1 MNILI
6 TGINSYIGN
15 AFFEYACKKETDWKI
30 AKISLRG
37 ALWKKENFSCYDVIL
52 HVAGKAHADV
62 GNVSQEVKEEYY
74 RVNRDLTL
82 EIAQKAKREGVKQ
95 FIYLSS
101 MIIYGDSAPV
111 GKTKMIHADTVPSPD
126 NFYGDSKWQ
135 ADQGIAAMNSEM
147 FKTAV
152 VRIPMVYGKGSKGNY
167 PMLSKIAG
175 KLNIFPD
182 IVNQRSMIYIENL
195 CEFFR
200 EIIVYQD
207 SGIFHPQ
214 NPEYTKTSKMVATIA
229 KVHGKKMHLT
239 KCLNPLVQIAAR
251 IPGKIGKLCNKAFG
265 NSCYDREISTYRN
278 NEYQIFS
285 LKESIKKT
293 EEIVR
298 PKALMTASVASMIDL
313 FSMDNIRIL
322 QQQGYE
328 VEVAANF
335 EFGSITSEKRVK
347 AFQEKLGKEGIKVY
361 HVPIPRSI
369 GDIKNIITSYNELK
383 KICRRERYAIVHTQS
398 PIGGVV
404 ARLAVKG
411 LRKKGTRVVY
421 TAHGFHFY
429 HGAPKKNWMLFYT
442 IEKFLARYTD
452 VLITINQ
459 EDYQTAQKFHA
470 QKVCYVPGI
479 GIEVEKYKTNPD
491 NRLELRKELGLL
503 EKDFVVLS
511 VGQLS
516 RRKNQQTVIR
526 AMAELK
532 ENTDIRYVI
541 VGLGECQERYEALI
555 QELQLENKVIL
566 AGYRGDVNN
575 LLHMADCFAFPSLQ
589 EGLPV
594 ALMEAMA
601 AGLPVVCSNIRGN
614 KDLVTDRLHGR
625 VIESG
630 DVKGYADAIL
640 EMKENPSQAALYCRN
655 AGEKIKEFG
664 NKKVRSIME
673 EIYKELGRT

>member
-1 MNILI
+1 MNLLI

-15 AFFEYACKKETDWKI
+15 AFFEYACKKETEWKI

-167 PMLSKIAG
+167 PMLSKIAD

-182 IVNQRSMIYIENL
+182 IDNQRSMIYIENL

-200 EIIVYQD
+200 EIIAYQD

-265 NSCYDREISTYRN
+265 NSCYDKDISRYRN
-278 NEYQIFS
+278 NEYQKFS
-285 LKESIKKT
+285 FEDSIKRT
-293 EEIVR
+293 EA
-298 PKALMTASVASMIDL
+298 PSKLKALMTASVASMIDL

-335 EFGSITSEKRVK
+335 EFGSITSQKRVK
-347 AFQEKLGKEGIKVY
+347 SFQEKLVKEGIKVY

-369 GDIKNIITSYNELK
+369 GDIKNIITSYKQLK
-383 KICRRERYAIVHTQS
+383 KICRRERYAVVHTQS

-404 ARLAVKG
+404 ARLAAKG
-411 LRKKGTRVVY
+411 LRKTGTKVVY

-429 HGAPKKNWMLFYT
+429 QGAPKKNRMIFYT
-442 IEKFLARYTD
+442 IEKFFAKYTD

-459 EDYQTAQKFHA
+459 EDYNVAQKFA
-470 QKVCYVPGI
+470 TKRVCYVPGI
-479 GIEVEKYKTNPD
+479 GIEIEKFQKNSN
-491 NRLELRKELGLL
+491 NRSELRKKLGIK
-503 EKDFVVLS
+503 ETDFVVLS

-516 RRKNQQTVIR
+516 KRKNQQIIIR
-526 AMAELK
+526 AMEELK
-532 ENTDIRYVI
+532 EHEEIRYVI
-541 VGLGECQERYEALI
+541 VGLGECEESDKELI
-555 QELQLENKVIL
+555 QQLKLDKKVIL
-566 AGYRGDVNN
+566 AGYRSDINE

-673 EIYKELGRT
+673 EIYRELGRT

>member
-6 TGINSYIGN
+6 TGVNSYIGN
-15 AFFEYACKKETDWKI
+15 SFGDYVDRTQKDWNVT
-30 AKISLRG
+30 KISLRG
-37 ALWKKENFSCYDVIL
+37 EEWKNEDFSHYDVVL

-62 GNVSQEVKEEYY
+62 GKVSQKVKEEYY

-82 EIAQKAKREGVKQ
+82 EIAQKAKKEGVKQ

-111 GKTKMIHADTVPSPD
+111 GKIKMIDANTAPAPA

-135 ADQGIAAMNSEM
+135 ADQAIAGMNSES
-147 FKTAV
+147 FKTGV

-175 KLNIFPD
+175 KIPVFPD
-182 IVNQRSMIYIENL
+182 IANQRSMIYIENL

-200 EIIVYQD
+200 EIIAYQD
-207 SGIFHPQ
+207 SGIFYPQ
-214 NPEYTKTSKMVATIA
+214 NGEYTKTSEMVAMIG
-229 KVHGKKMHLT
+229 KVHGKKMCIT
-239 KCLNPLVQIAAR
+239 KLLNPFVKITSKC
-251 IPGKIGKLCNKAFG
+251 PGKIGKLANKAFG
-265 NSCYDREISTYRN
+265 NACYDKDLSRYRN
-278 NEYQIFS
+278 NEYQRFS
-285 LKESIKKT
+285 LEDSIKRT
-293 EEIVR
+293 ETPSK

-322 QQQGYE
+322 QQLGYQ

-335 EFGSITSEKRVK
+335 EFGSITSQKRVET
-347 AFQEKLGKEGIKVY
+347 FREKLLQEGIKVY

-369 GDIKNIITSYNELK
+369 ADVKNIVLSYKMLK
-383 KICRRERYAIVHTQS
+383 KICEKEQYDIIHTQS

-404 ARLAVKG
+404 ARLAAKG
-411 LRKKGTRVVY
+411 IRKKGTKVVY

-429 HGAPKKNWMLFYT
+429 QGAPKKNWILFYT
-442 IEKFLARYTD
+442 IEKFLAKYTD
-452 VLITINQ
+452 VLITINK
-459 EDYQTAQKFHA
+459 EDYEVAKKFSA

-479 GIEVEKYKTNPD
+479 GIEIEKFQKSPD
-491 NRLELRKELGLL
+491 NRLELRKALGL
-503 EKDFVVLS
+503 KADDFVVLS

-516 RRKNQQTVIR
+516 KRKNQQMMIR

-532 ENTDIRYVI
+532 EHKDIRYVI
-541 VGLGECQERYEALI
+541 VGLGECEERDRELI
-555 QELQLENKVIL
+555 RQLKLEKKVIL
-566 AGYRGDVNN
+566 TGYRSDINH

-614 KDLVTDRLHGR
+614 KDLVTDRIHGR
-625 VIESG
+625 ILEPQ
-630 DVKGYADAIL
+630 DAEGYANAIL
-640 EMKENPSQAALYCRN
+640 ELKENPSKARQYCEN
-655 AGEKIKEFG
+655 AQEKIIEFG
-664 NKKVRSIME
+664 NKKVRAVME
-673 EIYKELGRT
+673 GIYKELKRT